1 MIVVPSLE
9 GKRLTSMD
17 IMKNSFPLFFLV
29 ILLMLVQYPLWLGK
43 GGWLDVW
50 ELKRS
55 IKAQKRYN
63 EKLEIRNAGLEAQ
76 LQDLKNGYDA
86 LEELARSELGMI
98 GSGEVFY
105 RVIDANTQ
113 IMDLDD

>member
-1 MIVVPSLE
+1 MIIAALRAD
-9 GKRLTSMD
+9 KRLTSMY
-17 IMKNSFPLFFLV
+17 IMKNRFSLFFLV
-29 ILLMLVQYPLWLGK
+29 VLLTLVQYPLWLGK

-98 GSGEVFY
+98 GPGEVFY

-113 IMDLDD
+113 FMDLDD

>member
-1 MIVVPSLE
+1 MIVVPSLV

-17 IMKNSFPLFFLV
+17 RMKNRFPLFFLV
-29 ILLMLVQYPLWLGK
+29 TLLTLVQYPLWLGK

>member
-1 MIVVPSLE
+1 M
-9 GKRLTSMD
+9 GT
-17 IMKNSFPLFFLV
+17 MKNRFSLFFLV
-29 ILLMLVQYPLWLGK
+29 ALLTLIQYPLWFGK

-50 ELKRS
+50 ELKES

-86 LEELARSELGMI
+86 LEELARSDLGMI
-98 GSGEVFY
+98 GSGEVFF
-105 RVIDANTQ
+105 RVIDADTL
-113 IMDLDD
+113 IIDLND